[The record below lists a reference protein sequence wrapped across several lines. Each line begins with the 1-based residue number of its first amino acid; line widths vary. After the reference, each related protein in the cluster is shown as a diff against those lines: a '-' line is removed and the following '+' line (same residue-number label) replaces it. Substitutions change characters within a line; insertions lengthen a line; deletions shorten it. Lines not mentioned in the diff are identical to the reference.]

1 MKNKYLTMD
10 INIVYSMLNMKLRDR
25 YSSLADLCDD
35 EDIDMEELLDGLK
48 TKGLEYDK
56 NKNQFIQIF

>member
-1 MKNKYLTMD
+1 MKNKYLAMD
-10 INIVYSMLNMKLRDR
+10 VNIVYSMLNMKLRDR

-48 TKGLEYDK
+48 AKGLEYDE
-56 NKNQFIQIF
+56 NKNQFTLE

>member
-1 MKNKYLTMD
+1 MKNKYLAMD

>member
-1 MKNKYLTMD
+1 MKNKYLAMD

-35 EDIDMEELLDGLK
+35 EDIDIEELLDGLK
-48 TKGLEYDK
+48 TKGLEYDE
-56 NKNQFIQIF
+56 NKNQFTLE

>member
-1 MKNKYLTMD
+1 MKNKYLVMD
-10 INIVYSMLNMKLRDR
+10 VNIVYSMLNMKLRDR

-48 TKGLEYDK
+48 AKGLEYDK
-56 NKNQFIQIF
+56 NKNQFTLE

>member
-1 MKNKYLTMD
+1 MKNKYLVMD
-10 INIVYSMLNMKLRDR
+10 VNIVYSMLNMKLRDR

-35 EDIDMEELLDGLK
+35 EDIDMEEFLDGLK
-48 TKGLEYDK
+48 AKGLEYDE

>member
-1 MKNKYLTMD
+1 MKNKYLAMD

-35 EDIDMEELLDGLK
+35 EDIDIEELLDGLK
-48 TKGLEYDK
+48 AKGLEYDE
-56 NKNQFIQIF
+56 NKNQFTLE